1 MQDINVNSIKA
12 LRESTGAGVMD
23 CKRALEEAKGDPETA
38 QGLLR
43 QWGVLAAA
51 KRGSRTADDGLV
63 EAYVHSG
70 GRIGAI
76 VELNCETDFVA
87 RTEEFQSL
95 AHDVAMQVAAMAPLY
110 ITLEEIPTDQNLD
123 PKEVCLLEQS
133 FIREPDKT
141 IRDLIEDARAKTGEN
156 IGIRRFTRFAL
167 GQD

>member
-23 CKRALEEAKGDPETA
+23 CKRALEEAKGNPETA

-43 QWGVLAAA
+43 QWGVLSAA

-63 EAYVHSG
+63 EAYIHGG

-156 IGIRRFTRFAL
+156 IGIRRFTRFVL